1 MWFRTSRDQNITGPL
16 FIITLNNA
24 MKQSPFRIANNHSA
38 SQETLRLLLKLE
50 TSLPCSQEYA
60 TGLYPEPDE
69 SSPHPHIVFL

>member
-1 MWFRTSRDQNITGPL
+1 
-16 FIITLNNA
+16 